1 MIKKL
6 DVVAA
11 IIERDGKILLA
22 QRPAHADQAGLWEFA
37 GGKVEPGETQPQ
49 ALVRELREE
58 LGIDATPGVYIASH
72 QRDVSGRRI
81 HLHAWH
87 VPAFNGLI
95 RALEHQAL
103 AWCTPEE
110 ALEYPLAPADIP
122 LLQAFMALRDAR
134 LTDFRA
140 DGFFVTLALE
150 QDAFHFYYRA
160 FGVILILVNAA
171 LNAGLGRLT
180 ARAENFRRDIHLN
193 IRTTVLVCQ
202 PDHWHYSHHG
212 DHEASAHRSSLFF

>member
-11 IIERDGKILLA
+11 IIE
-22 QRPAHADQAGLWEFA
+22 
-37 GGKVEPGETQPQ
+37 
-49 ALVRELREE
+49 
-58 LGIDATPGVYIASH
+58 
-72 QRDVSGRRI
+72 RDVSGRRI

-134 LTDFRA
+134 LTDS
-140 DGFFVTLALE
+140 
-150 QDAFHFYYRA
+150 
-160 FGVILILVNAA
+160 
-171 LNAGLGRLT
+171 
-180 ARAENFRRDIHLN
+180 
-193 IRTTVLVCQ
+193 C
-202 PDHWHYSHHG
+202 
-212 DHEASAHRSSLFF
+212 